1 MKSLERITI
10 IEKNSKLF
18 DLKIGKLSN
27 RSAVIPPYFDYDEHT
42 KQFVF
47 IGYYEK

>member
-1 MKSLERITI
+1 MKIWERVTI

-27 RSAVIPPYFDYDEHT
+27 RNAVIPPYFDYDKQT